1 MAFSPSNYAILGIE
15 LCHFRDRIMAY
26 YKCHRQM
33 IKATMRVV
41 RVDNPRFPKLSQ
53 TMSATEYTL
62 SSFADK
68 LSESF
73 YAKYRLSTRKWV

>member
-1 MAFSPSNYAILGIE
+1 MTFSPSNYGISGTE
-15 LCHFRDRIMAY
+15 LWDFRSRIMAY
-26 YKCHRQM
+26 HKCRRQI

-41 RVDNPRFPKLSQ
+41 RVDNPHFSKLSQ

-73 YAKYRLSTRKWV
+73 YAKYRLSTRK